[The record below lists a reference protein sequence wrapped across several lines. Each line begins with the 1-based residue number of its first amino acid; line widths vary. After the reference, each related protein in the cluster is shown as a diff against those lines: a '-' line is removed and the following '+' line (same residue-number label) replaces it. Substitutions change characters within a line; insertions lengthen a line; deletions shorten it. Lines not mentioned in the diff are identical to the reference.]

1 MLKLNVLKLLQARG
15 KTKYWLYNQLNLSYQ
30 NFNNMVNNK
39 TKSIKYEMIETLCD
53 ILNCSVEDLF
63 IITDK

>member
-1 MLKLNVLKLLQARG
+1 MLKLNVLKLLQERG

-39 TKSIKYEMIETLCD
+39 TKSIKYEMMETLCD
-53 ILNCSVEDLF
+53 ILNCSIEDLF
-63 IITDK
+63 VVSDK

>member
-1 MLKLNVLKLLQARG
+1 MIQLNVLKLLKEKG

-39 TKSIKYEMIETLCD
+39 TKSIKYEMIESLCN
-53 ILNCSVEDLF
+53 ILECSIEDLF
-63 IITDK
+63 TIIDK

>member
-1 MLKLNVLKLLQARG
+1 MLKLNVLKLLKDKG

-53 ILNCSVEDLF
+53 IFNCSVEDLF
-63 IITDK
+63 VVSEK